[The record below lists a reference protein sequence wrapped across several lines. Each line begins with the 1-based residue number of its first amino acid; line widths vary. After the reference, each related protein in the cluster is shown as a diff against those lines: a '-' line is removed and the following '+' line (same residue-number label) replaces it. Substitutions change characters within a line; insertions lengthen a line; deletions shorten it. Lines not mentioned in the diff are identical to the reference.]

1 MSDDAASAEALQRR
15 VEGAVGAIF
24 DVEEEI
30 GRGGMA
36 VVYRALD
43 KRLRRKVALKVLPPD
58 LAFRADVRSRFVRE
72 AQMAARLS
80 HPHIVPIYAVDETN
94 GIVWFAMGLV
104 EGEPLAKQLAER
116 PRPDIAT
123 VRRVLREVAD
133 GLSYAHAQG
142 VVHRDIKP
150 DNILIDAASGRA
162 LVTDFGIARAA
173 EGDLRLTA
181 TGVAVGTPAYMSPE
195 QAMGEKDVDG
205 RADIYALGIVGWQ
218 MLAGELPFKS
228 ENTPGMLMKHI
239 SEQPRRLGEMRD
251 GVPENLVYAIER
263 AMAKGRNDRWPDAA
277 AFRDALADQAQAPA
291 GGAFSNAHTPP
302 RAVPAWDGGRQD
314 AVPRIR
320 SETGGPGDM
329 PDDASG
335 ARRGGSSAKPWRFDP
350 LRDDAL
356 QSTSGAEALRKWRE
370 ERRAWRERNK
380 PAPLAAEP
388 LTRRERREL
397 EREERAERR
406 AAMTPEDRVRNVQR
420 SAVSYVFTV
429 GFLAAIN
436 FFTSPQFPWFIF
448 PALGMGIGL
457 MSKLSGLWIDGIPIS
472 RLFRRQPPSD
482 RESAE
487 DSALPRGSRRQ
498 RALAGQREQPR
509 LPAPDLSGVPR
520 DILDGPHGAT
530 VKEAAEAKVII
541 NDVIARLPEH
551 ERLSL
556 PDVKST
562 AVALE
567 ERIRALATAMH
578 QLDRDASPEAIRRL
592 EQKLA
597 DARASSSDSAEG
609 ERRVGLLERQQS
621 TLKDLADRRNQV
633 ASQLEN
639 SAILLQ
645 TMKLDLLKLRS
656 SAMESNIADSTLATQ
671 EARVV
676 STDIERLVDAANE
689 VRKLQR

>member
-72 AQMAARLS
+72 AQMAAQLT
-80 HPHIVPIYAVDETN
+80 HPHIVPIYAVDETG

-104 EGEPLAKQLAER
+104 EGEPLAKQLADH

-205 RADIYALGIVGWQ
+205 RADIYALGVVGWQ

-239 SEQPRRLGEMRD
+239 SEQPRPLGELRD
-251 GVPENLVYAIER
+251 GVPDNLVYAIER
-263 AMAKGRNDRWPDAA
+263 AMAKSRNDRWPDAA
-277 AFRDALADQAQAPA
+277 AFRDALADQANAPT

-302 RAVPAWDGGRQD
+302 RAVPAWDGGRHS

-320 SETGGPGDM
+320 SETGEPAD
-329 PDDASG
+329 PRG
-335 ARRGGSSAKPWRFDP
+335 ASSAKPWRFDP

-380 PAPLAAEP
+380 PAPMEAEP
-388 LTRRERREL
+388 LSRRERREI

-406 AAMTPEDRVRNVQR
+406 ASMTPEDRVRNVQR
-420 SAVSYVFTV
+420 SVVSYVATV

-436 FFTSPQFPWFIF
+436 VITSPQFPWVLF

-457 MSKLSGLWIDGIPIS
+457 MSKLSGLWIDGIPFS
-472 RLFRRQPPSD
+472 RLFKRQPLTD
-482 RESAE
+482 R
-487 DSALPRGSRRQ
+487 DSARSESLPRGSRRD
-498 RALAGQREQPR
+498 RALAAQREQPR

-520 DILDGPHGAT
+520 DVLDGPHGPAI
-530 VKEAAEAKVII
+530 KEAAEAKVII
-541 NDVIARLPEH
+541 ADVIARLPEH
-551 ERLSL
+551 DRLSL

-567 ERIRALATAMH
+567 ERIRALAGAMH

-597 DARASSSDSAEG
+597 EARASSSDSAER

-621 TLKDLADRRNQV
+621 TLKDLAERRNQV
-633 ASQLEN
+633 AAQLEN

-656 SAMESNIADSTLATQ
+656 SAMESKIADSTLATQ

-689 VRKLQR
+689 VRKL